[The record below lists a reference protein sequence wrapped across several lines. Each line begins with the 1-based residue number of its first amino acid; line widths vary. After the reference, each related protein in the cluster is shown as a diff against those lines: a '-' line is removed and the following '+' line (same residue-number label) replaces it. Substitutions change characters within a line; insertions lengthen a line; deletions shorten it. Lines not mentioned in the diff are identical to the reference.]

1 MKSLQKTCTQAIS
14 RSDGANDRARAAAR
28 ERRKWALSASMWSRN
43 DAEGGRL
50 SAPALPNHADGAVLA
65 WVSPAS
71 MPASDDLSQPASLRH
86 KHGVAGDDF
95 QTRLA
100 PRIPCSGSHFGFH
113 RVHIDA
119 GRPPISRHPPG
130 SSRVKLANP
139 VLLSSRSFR
148 HVISGS
154 LALAFLAHT

>member
-1 MKSLQKTCTQAIS
+1 MPYPVDNKNAWSTSFETS
-14 RSDGANDRARAAAR
+14 TT
-28 ERRKWALSASMWSRN
+28 ALSASMWSRN

-71 MPASDDLSQPASLRH
+71 MRASDDLSQPASLRH

-119 GRPPISRHPPG
+119 GRPEIGRRLRLAHQISRQVQMLRG
-130 SSRVKLANP
+130 RLQ
-139 VLLSSRSFR
+139 
-148 HVISGS
+148 
-154 LALAFLAHT
+154 T

>member
-1 MKSLQKTCTQAIS
+1 
-14 RSDGANDRARAAAR
+14 
-28 ERRKWALSASMWSRN
+28 MWSRN

-100 PRIPCSGSHFGFH
+100 PRIPCSGSHFGISAFT
-113 RVHIDA
+113 VSTLMPGDPEFA
-119 GRPPISRHPPG
+119 GRALG
-130 SSRVKLANP
+130 DDLE
-139 VLLSSRSFR
+139 SRSR
-148 HVISGS
+148 KLPEGS
-154 LALAFLAHT
+154 VGSRAAAGAAR